1 MPFRGLSIDDEGKAF
16 IVTNPNQA
24 PDNFNPD

>member
-1 MPFRGLSIDDEGKAF
+1 MLFRGLSIDDEGKAF

-24 PDNFNPD
+24 PDNLDPD